1 MDFLRRLRGRRESP
15 GRGGDVASRHA
26 ARRSVAAIASAG
38 SSEPVGAPL
47 AMPWEDSGHAAGLP
61 ASVLRAGLPTP
72 PGARTQARPCRAR
85 DHAGARTR
93 AAVDD
98 LRPASPTSS
107 YGAPCEPEA
116 TVRVVGQFHQLPAYQ
131 ALLTVGPEAIYQL
144 PVGLHEKLVAI
155 DCGARQARVVRAAM
169 DIADRLALDATVK
182 SVKGALRARGYAVVE
197 ELVAEPHVLREILRN
212 AGAVGKGGARGGPLQ
227 LFERWVAL
235 AVPTGATDLHIE
247 VRGNTA
253 LVRIRVDGRI
263 EPLPD
268 GQGGRY
274 SRKEAIDS
282 IAAGYNSTRKG
293 NNVSQYN
300 AEQFVDC
307 MIDLDLPGT
316 AGQLRYQNVKGRLGP
331 KTVVR
336 ILRTGDQNRI
346 GFDNAGYAPSHLHL
360 LRLAGRSGKGIVL
373 LSGVTSSGKSTSLKS
388 FIETLPGLEQKAIY
402 TVEDPIEYEI
412 AGAHQI
418 EVLRDIADDDQTRR
432 RYAEVM
438 RALMRSD
445 PDGVMLGE
453 IRDKLTA
460 LFALQIAETGHLAMG
475 TVHAHLISNIIP
487 RLTNDQIGVSRQA
500 LTGPNIINLLVYQ
513 ALVPKLC
520 RHCALATPQALAI
533 DSDAREI
540 DEVLRRR
547 FRLSTTSLRWT
558 RPGGCIACDGRGT
571 RGKTIVAEMMQP
583 DRLWLRHVRNNDDDA
598 ALQHFRA
605 VGDRV
610 FESGDMTGKTVFEHA
625 LWKALQG
632 DIDVRNCE
640 EFDGFERFE
649 ILPAARNAPPR
660 ECKP

>member
-1 MDFLRRLRGRRESP
+1 MGLFEMLRRREQAES
-15 GRGGDVASRHA
+15 A
-26 ARRSVAAIASAG
+26 AESIAVVRRSSERAGVTPEAQEGTADEATSLAGTLGSSSARSPSSRLDRRLVGASLPATVSPALAAASA
-38 SSEPVGAPL
+38 E
-47 AMPWEDSGHAAGLP
+47 
-61 ASVLRAGLPTP
+61 
-72 PGARTQARPCRAR
+72 
-85 DHAGARTR
+85 
-93 AAVDD
+93 
-98 LRPASPTSS
+98 RPAGDPVKAFRDT
-107 YGAPCEPEA
+107 EFRPEVLA
-116 TVRVVGQFHQLPAYQ
+116 HFHQLPPYQ
-131 ALLTVGPEAIYQL
+131 ALLTVGPEAVYQL
-144 PVGLHEKLVAI
+144 PALLHEKLIAI
-155 DCGARQARVVRAAM
+155 DCGARQARLVRATMPA
-169 DIADRLALDATVK
+169 ADKLALDGTAK
-182 SVKGALRARGYAVVE
+182 AVKGALRARGYGVVG
-197 ELVAEPHVLREILRN
+197 ELVAEPHVLKEILRN
-212 AGAVGKGGARGGPLQ
+212 AGASGKGASKGGPMQ
-227 LFERWVAL
+227 LFERWIAL

-247 VRGNTA
+247 VHRNTA
-253 LVRIRVDGRI
+253 IVRIRVDGRI

-274 SRKEAIDS
+274 SRKEVVDA

-300 AEQFVDC
+300 ADQFVDC

-336 ILRTGDQNRI
+336 ILRTGDENRI
-346 GFDNAGYAPSHLHL
+346 RFDSAGYAPSHLRL
-360 LRLAGRSGKGIVL
+360 LRLAGRAGKGIVL

-388 FIETLPGLEQKAIY
+388 FIETLPGLDQKAIY

-418 EVLRDIADDDQTRR
+418 EVLRDIANDDETRR

-500 LTGPNIINLLVYQ
+500 LTGPNILNLLVYQ

-520 RHCALATPQALAI
+520 RCCALPTSIALRL
-533 DSDAREI
+533 DPDAREI
-540 DEVLRRR
+540 EEVLRRR
-547 FRLSTTSLRWT
+547 FGLATARLRWT
-558 RPGGCIACDGRGT
+558 RPEGCAACQGRGT
-571 RGKTIVAEMMQP
+571 HGKTIVAEMLQP
-583 DRLWLRHVRNNDDDA
+583 DRVWLRHVRNNDDDA
-598 ALQHFRA
+598 ALQHFRSA
-605 VGDRV
+605 SNRQ
-610 FESGDMTGKTVFEHA
+610 FESADMTGKTVFEHA
-625 LWKALQG
+625 LYKAVQG
-632 DIDVRNCE
+632 EIDVRNCE

-649 ILPAARNAPPR
+649 ILPAERS
-660 ECKP
+660 

>member
-1 MDFLRRLRGRRESP
+1 MFEPPPSEPPIEFRDTEVHP
-15 GRGGDVASRHA
+15 Q
-26 ARRSVAAIASAG
+26 AIA
-38 SSEPVGAPL
+38 
-47 AMPWEDSGHAAGLP
+47 H
-61 ASVLRAGLPTP
+61 
-72 PGARTQARPCRAR
+72 
-85 DHAGARTR
+85 
-93 AAVDD
+93 
-98 LRPASPTSS
+98 
-107 YGAPCEPEA
+107 
-116 TVRVVGQFHQLPAYQ
+116 FHQLPPYQ
-131 ALLTVGPEAIYQL
+131 ALLTVGPEAVYQL
-144 PVGLHEKLVAI
+144 PALLHEKLIAL
-155 DCGARQARVVRAAM
+155 DCGARRARLVRATMSA
-169 DIADRLALDATVK
+169 ADKLALEGTAK
-182 SVKGALRARGYAVVE
+182 AVKGALRARGYGVVD
-197 ELVAEPHVLREILRN
+197 ELVAEPHVLKEILRN
-212 AGAVGKGGARGGPLQ
+212 AGAAGKGSPKGGPMQ
-227 LFERWVAL
+227 LFERWIAL

-247 VRGNTA
+247 VRRNTA
-253 LVRIRVDGRI
+253 IVRIRIDGRI

-274 SRKEAIDS
+274 SRKEVVDA

-300 AEQFVDC
+300 ADQFVDC

-336 ILRTGDQNRI
+336 ILRTGDENRI
-346 GFDNAGYAPSHLHL
+346 RFDAAGYAPSHLRL
-360 LRLAGRSGKGIVL
+360 LRLAGRAGKGIVL

-418 EVLRDIADDDQTRR
+418 EVLRDIANDDETRR

-500 LTGPNIINLLVYQ
+500 LTGPNILNLLVYQ

-520 RHCALATPQALAI
+520 RCCALPTALALRV

-540 DEVLRRR
+540 EEVLRRR
-547 FRLSTTSLRWT
+547 FGLATARLRWT
-558 RPGGCIACDGRGT
+558 RPEGCAACQGRGT
-571 RGKTIVAEMMQP
+571 HGKTIVAEMLQP
-583 DRLWLRHVRNNDDDA
+583 DRVWLRHVRNNDDDA
-598 ALQHFRA
+598 ALQHFRSSSNRLF
-605 VGDRV
+605 D
-610 FESGDMTGKTVFEHA
+610 SPDMTGKTVFEHA
-625 LWKALQG
+625 LFKALQG
-632 DIDVRNCE
+632 EIDVRNCE

-649 ILPAARNAPPR
+649 ILPAERR
-660 ECKP
+660 

>member
-1 MDFLRRLRGRRESP
+1 MPDMRQGGEGAAAPALVGTLGSSSARSP
-15 GRGGDVASRHA
+15 A
-26 ARRSVAAIASAG
+26 ARLAGVSPPLPMSAAHPATPYPP
-38 SSEPVGAPL
+38 EPTDVFRDTEVRPDVL
-47 AMPWEDSGHAAGLP
+47 AH
-61 ASVLRAGLPTP
+61 
-72 PGARTQARPCRAR
+72 
-85 DHAGARTR
+85 
-93 AAVDD
+93 
-98 LRPASPTSS
+98 
-107 YGAPCEPEA
+107 
-116 TVRVVGQFHQLPAYQ
+116 FHQLPPYQ
-131 ALLTVGPEAIYQL
+131 ALLTVGPEAVYQL
-144 PVGLHEKLVAI
+144 PALLHEKLIAI
-155 DCGARQARVVRAAM
+155 DCGARQARLVRATMPA
-169 DIADRLALDATVK
+169 ADKLALDGTAK
-182 SVKGALRARGYAVVE
+182 AVKGALRARGYGVVG
-197 ELVAEPHVLREILRN
+197 ELVAEPHVLKEILRN
-212 AGAVGKGGARGGPLQ
+212 AGASGKGAAKGGPMQ
-227 LFERWVAL
+227 LFERWIAL

-247 VRGNTA
+247 VRRNVA
-253 LVRIRVDGRI
+253 IVRIRVDGRI

-274 SRKEAIDS
+274 SRKEVVDA

-300 AEQFVDC
+300 ADQFVDC

-336 ILRTGDQNRI
+336 ILRTGDENRI
-346 GFDNAGYAPSHLHL
+346 RFDAAGYAPSHLRL
-360 LRLAGRSGKGIVL
+360 LRLAGRAGKGIVL

-388 FIETLPGLEQKAIY
+388 FIETLPGLDQKAIY

-418 EVLRDIADDDQTRR
+418 EVMRDIANDDETRR

-500 LTGPNIINLLVYQ
+500 LTGPNILNLLVYQ

-520 RHCALATPQALAI
+520 RCCALPTSMALRV
-533 DSDAREI
+533 DADVREI
-540 DEVLRRR
+540 EEVLRRR
-547 FRLSTTSLRWT
+547 FGIATARLRWT
-558 RPGGCIACDGRGT
+558 RPEGCAACQGRGT
-571 RGKTIVAEMMQP
+571 HGKTIVAEMLQP
-583 DRLWLRHVRNNDDDA
+583 DRIWLRHVRNNDDDA

-605 VGDRV
+605 ASNRRFD
-610 FESGDMTGKTVFEHA
+610 SADMTGKTVFEHA
-625 LWKALQG
+625 LHKALQG
-632 DIDVRNCE
+632 EIDVRNCE

-649 ILPAARNAPPR
+649 ILPAERP
-660 ECKP
+660 

>member
-1 MDFLRRLRGRRESP
+1 MGLFEMLRRREQAESVAVPMSAVHRSPESKVTDAGAPSRILVGEPRLAAVLGSTSARSPSARLDRRLVDAGEP
-15 GRGGDVASRHA
+15 RVASMLHPGTAPEPTPNDR
-26 ARRSVAAIASAG
+26 
-38 SSEPVGAPL
+38 SSEFR
-47 AMPWEDSGHAAGLP
+47 ETEF
-61 ASVLRAGLPTP
+61 R
-72 PGARTQARPCRAR
+72 
-85 DHAGARTR
+85 
-93 AAVDD
+93 
-98 LRPASPTSS
+98 
-107 YGAPCEPEA
+107 PEA
-116 TVRVVGQFHQLPAYQ
+116 LAHFHQLPPYQ
-131 ALLTVGPEAIYQL
+131 ALLTVGPEAVYQL
-144 PVGLHEKLVAI
+144 PALLHEKLIAL
-155 DCGARQARVVRAAM
+155 DCGARQTRLVRATMPA
-169 DIADRLALDATVK
+169 ADKLALDGTVK
-182 SVKGALRARGYAVVE
+182 AVKGALRARGYGVVG
-197 ELVAEPHVLREILRN
+197 ELLAEPHVLKEILRN
-212 AGAVGKGGARGGPLQ
+212 AGASGKGAPKGGPMQ
-227 LFERWVAL
+227 LFERWIAL

-247 VRGNTA
+247 VRRNTA
-253 LVRIRVDGRI
+253 FVRIRIDGRI
-263 EPLPD
+263 EALPD

-274 SRKEAIDS
+274 SRKEVVDA

-300 AEQFVDC
+300 ADQFVDC

-336 ILRTGDQNRI
+336 ILRTGDENRI
-346 GFDNAGYAPSHLHL
+346 RFDAAGYAPSHLRL
-360 LRLAGRSGKGIVL
+360 LRLAGRAGKGIVL

-418 EVLRDIADDDQTRR
+418 EVLRDIANDDETRR

-500 LTGPNIINLLVYQ
+500 LTGPNILNLLVYQ

-520 RHCALATPQALAI
+520 RCCALPTAQALRV
-533 DSDAREI
+533 DPDAREI
-540 DEVLRRR
+540 EEVLRRR
-547 FRLSTTSLRWT
+547 FGLATARLRWA
-558 RPGGCIACDGRGT
+558 RPEGCAACQGRGT
-571 RGKTIVAEMMQP
+571 HGKTIVAEMLQP
-583 DRLWLRHVRNNDDDA
+583 DRVWLRHVRNNDDDA
-598 ALQHFRA
+598 ALQHFRS
-605 VGDRV
+605 VSDRQ
-610 FESGDMTGKTVFEHA
+610 FDSPDMTGKTVFEHA
-625 LWKALQG
+625 LYKALQG
-632 DIDVRNCE
+632 EIDVRNCE

-649 ILPAARNAPPR
+649 ILSGARP
-660 ECKP
+660 

>member
-1 MDFLRRLRGRRESP
+1 MGILEMWRRREQAESVASSIATPPRGAMSASTDPGPPAAAASTARLASIGRSSSPRSPLARLERRLAEADTLRVDARVTPAHAGEPARG
-15 GRGGDVASRHA
+15 
-26 ARRSVAAIASAG
+26 
-38 SSEPVGAPL
+38 
-47 AMPWEDSGHAAGLP
+47 
-61 ASVLRAGLPTP
+61 PTP
-72 PGARTQARPCRAR
+72 AQEPARGSAQAHAFR
-85 DHAGARTR
+85 DT
-93 AAVDD
+93 
-98 LRPASPTSS
+98 
-107 YGAPCEPEA
+107 E
-116 TVRVVGQFHQLPAYQ
+116 VRIDVLAHFHQLPSYQ
-131 ALLTVGPEAIYQL
+131 ALLTVGPEAVYQL
-144 PVGLHEKLVAI
+144 PAMLHEKLVAL
-155 DCGARQARVVRAAM
+155 DCGARQACVVRATMPA
-169 DIADRLALDATVK
+169 ADKLALDGTVK
-182 SVKGALRARGYAVVE
+182 AVKGALRARGYGIAG
-197 ELVAEPHVLREILRN
+197 ELVAEPHLLKEILRN
-212 AGAVGKGGARGGPLQ
+212 AGASGKGGARGGPMQ

-247 VRGNTA
+247 VRGN
-253 LVRIRVDGRI
+253 LGVVRIRVDGRV

-274 SRKEAIDS
+274 SRKEIVDA

-293 NNVSQYN
+293 NNVSQY
-300 AEQFVDC
+300 AADQFVDC

-336 ILRTGDQNRI
+336 ILRTGDDNRI
-346 GFDNAGYAPSHLHL
+346 RFDAAGYAPSHQRL
-360 LRLAGRSGKGIVL
+360 LRLAGRAGKGIVL

-388 FIETLPGLEQKAIY
+388 FIETLPGLEHKAIY

-418 EVLRDIADDDQTRR
+418 EVLRDIANDDETRR

-500 LTGPNIINLLVYQ
+500 LTGPNILNLLVYQ

-520 RHCALATPQALAI
+520 RCCALPTSAAVRVDP
-533 DSDAREI
+533 DAREI
-540 DEVLRRR
+540 EDVLRRR
-547 FRLSTTSLRWT
+547 FGLVTAGLKWT
-558 RPGGCIACDGRGT
+558 RPEGCAACQGRGT
-571 RGKTIVAEMMQP
+571 FGKTIVAEMLQP
-583 DRLWLRHVRNNDDDA
+583 DRVWLRHVRNNDDDA
-598 ALQHFRA
+598 ALQHFRSA
-605 VGDRV
+605 SNRQ
-610 FESGDMTGKTVFEHA
+610 FESPDMTGKTVFEHA
-625 LWKALQG
+625 LHKALQG
-632 DIDVRNCE
+632 EIDVRNCE

-649 ILPAARNAPPR
+649 ILPR
-660 ECKP
+660 EGA

>member
-1 MDFLRRLRGRRESP
+1 MGLFEMLRRREPAES
-15 GRGGDVASRHA
+15 VMASA
-26 ARRSVAAIASAG
+26 PSARRSAG
-38 SSEPVGAPL
+38 SGQAGAASSNCLERATSAPL
-47 AMPWEDSGHAAGLP
+47 ATFLGSSPARSP
-61 ASVLRAGLPTP
+61 ASHLDRCLAAIDAPARASPEPSKAGT
-72 PGARTQARPCRAR
+72 AAQARQGSR
-85 DHAGARTR
+85 DAEI
-93 AAVDD
+93 
-98 LRPASPTSS
+98 RPDIVAH
-107 YGAPCEPEA
+107 
-116 TVRVVGQFHQLPAYQ
+116 FHQLPPYQ
-131 ALLTVGPEAIYQL
+131 ALLSVGPEAIYQL
-144 PVGLHEKLVAI
+144 PVLLHEKLIAI
-155 DCGARQARVVRAAM
+155 DCGARQARLVRATMSA
-169 DIADRLALDATVK
+169 ADKLALDGTAK
-182 SVKGALRARGYAVVE
+182 AVKGALRAHGYGVVG

-212 AGAVGKGGARGGPLQ
+212 VGATGKSGTKGSPMQ
-227 LFERWVAL
+227 LFERWIAL

-247 VRGNTA
+247 VRRNTA

-274 SRKEAIDS
+274 SRTEVVDA

-293 NNVSQYN
+293 NNASQY
-300 AEQFVDC
+300 AADQFVDC

-336 ILRTGDQNRI
+336 ILRTGDENRI
-346 GFDNAGYAPSHLHL
+346 RFDAAGYAPSHLRL
-360 LRLAGRSGKGIVL
+360 LRLAGRAGKGIVL

-388 FIETLPGLEQKAIY
+388 FIETLPGLDQKAIY

-418 EVLRDIADDDQTRR
+418 EVLRDIANDDETRR
-432 RYAEVM
+432 RYAEAM

-500 LTGPNIINLLVYQ
+500 LTGPNILNLLVYQ

-520 RHCALATPQALAI
+520 RCCALPTSFALRLDA
-533 DSDAREI
+533 DAREI
-540 DEVLRRR
+540 EEVLRRR
-547 FRLSTTSLRWT
+547 FGIATNRLRWT
-558 RPGGCIACDGRGT
+558 RPEGCPACQGRGT
-571 RGKTIVAEMMQP
+571 YGKTIVAEMLQP
-583 DRLWLRHVRNNDDDA
+583 DRAWLRHVRNNDDDA
-598 ALQHFRA
+598 ALQHFRSTS
-605 VGDRV
+605 DRM
-610 FESGDMTGKTVFEHA
+610 FDSPDMTGKTVFEHA
-625 LWKALQG
+625 LHKALHG
-632 DIDVRNCE
+632 EIDVRNCE

-649 ILPAARNAPPR
+649 ILPPQPPGLR
-660 ECKP
+660 QERA